1 MAKKEGKKER
11 EEEWS
16 RLSQKLKELRFEDS
30 PAKRKV
36 ILDEAIASEDDRLMA
51 DAFFYLGNSGKD
63 YSVKLKYLEDARALF
78 KKTNQPYYANSTWT
92 RIQMLQ
98 QEERQRRR
106 PLWKKILLPGRAA
119 A

>member
-1 MAKKEGKKER
+1 
-11 EEEWS
+11 
-16 RLSQKLKELRFEDS
+16 LRFETS
-30 PAKRKV
+30 VAKRKV
-36 ILDEAIASEDDRLMA
+36 VLDEACASGNDGLMA
-51 DAFFYLGNSGKD
+51 DAFFYLGNVGKD

-78 KKTNQPYYANSTWT
+78 EKTKQPHYANSTWT
-92 RIQMLQ
+92 RIEMLK